1 MRVKSFMLVKI
12 IASYAT
18 VADGGDGDDDD
29 DADCGGAD
37 AGIEALA

>member
-1 MRVKSFMLVKI
+1 MSVKSFMLVKI

-29 DADCGGAD
+29 ADCGGAD